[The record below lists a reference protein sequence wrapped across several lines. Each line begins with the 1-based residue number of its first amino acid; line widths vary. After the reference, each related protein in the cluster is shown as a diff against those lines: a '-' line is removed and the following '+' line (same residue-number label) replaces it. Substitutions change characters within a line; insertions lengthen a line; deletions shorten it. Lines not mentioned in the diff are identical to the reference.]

1 MDFFKT
7 YTSNTTAGS
16 ANQSFFASDG
26 AAHTARVYY
35 KLYRGGEYRYSLLFS
50 NTTDSTY
57 ADGSDSRCNMT
68 APAWELLGVRVG
80 LVPDVTMEKATE
92 PAVFTALTFDGKTA
106 RTVEGA
112 LSFSSDPVTLCAA
125 AGEFLCVE
133 LSYRGKRIPNHKE
146 LQIAA
151 FVLADGAWVPSVD
164 LPLPMM
170 VGCDRP
176 VSLRIGYL
184 GDSITQ
190 GIGATKNSYRHYAA
204 VTADLLGDAYAHW
217 DLGIGYARAGDA
229 ASDGAWLYKV
239 RQNDLV
245 TVCLGVNDILQG
257 KTAEQIKDALTAI
270 LMRLKDAGVRVVLQ
284 SVPPFDYSPE
294 RTEIWQ
300 SVNDYIER
308 VLAPQADGY
317 FDNRRL
323 LSDPSAPQRAIY
335 GGHPNDA
342 GCRVWGEGL
351 AAYLKTLLE
360 GEAQ

>member
-1 MDFFKT
+1 MDIFKT
-7 YTSNTTAGS
+7 FTSNTTAGS

-57 ADGSDSRCNMT
+57 ADGRDSRCNMT
-68 APAWELLGVRVG
+68 APPWELLGVRVG
-80 LVPDVTMEKATE
+80 VVSDVSMERASE
-92 PAVFTALTFDGKTA
+92 PRAWITLSFDGEPS
-106 RTVEGA
+106 RTVADDA
-112 LSFSSDPVTLCAA
+112 LFSSDPVTLCAA

-133 LSYRGKRIPNHKE
+133 LSYRGERIPNHKE

-151 FVLADGAWVPSVD
+151 FLQKDGEWVPSVD
-164 LPLPMM
+164 LPLPMR
-170 VGCDRP
+170 VGCDRS

-190 GIGATKNSYRHYAA
+190 GIGATKNSYRHYVA
-204 VTADLLGDAYAHW
+204 VTSDLLGDAYAHW
-217 DLGIGYARAGDA
+217 DLGIGYARAADA

-257 KTAEQIKDALTAI
+257 KTAEQIKDALTVI

-300 SVNDYIER
+300 SVNDYIEQ

-323 LSDPSAPQRAIY
+323 LSDPQIPQRAIF
-335 GGHPNDA
+335 GGHPNDE

-351 AAYLKTLLE
+351 AAYLKTLL
-360 GEAQ
+360 